1 MSPSKRTTLSLKSST
16 AVSAPQPAAPVAKP
30 DTVVRSKV
38 RHRTAKRGGIRGM
51 INSVWSAL
59 SGGKT
64 FYQSAT
70 SSQKFKTP
78 TDPGPNGANDE
89 HPTLRARSRYA
100 KANFGWY
107 RQAMRQLANNV
118 VGYGIT
124 PIIKYP
130 DLAKLH
136 KLWASEA
143 DARGKHDLAG
153 LQWHIM
159 ETVATDGEVLV
170 QFRDRLDGDMFS
182 GVPLQL
188 QLMTAD
194 YLPIGYTQQSP
205 SGNWIVDGIE
215 RNAIDRVVNYW
226 LYDRNPLDWR
236 GTFASTPKPVRA
248 ANICHV
254 YWPETIQSE
263 RGAPWGA
270 AILNAMEMLR
280 DYQQSEVEK
289 KALQSKF
296 TVVYSKPE
304 SADLTNAG
312 YDGDE
317 GDDAEINFAALPA
330 GAAVEAP
337 EGYKPELVDMPA
349 TDGNY
354 EVFNRFA
361 LSEIAVAIGL
371 CVEQITLDFSKV
383 NDRVYRAMM
392 LEVAR
397 FIQSIQWHM
406 MVAQFLL
413 PTYKRFVSA
422 AIMAKKWTPPEGARP
437 EDYMMV
443 EFMPPAKGHIH
454 PIQEVQA
461 FMMAVQAGFTSR
473 SKVAAE
479 FGYDIEEIDMENAA
493 DSQRA
498 QVAGLAYSPYDG
510 WRDQPLTPEMAE
522 IRKMQQQAV
531 MDAIQK
537 MAEQDMDIAA

>member
-1 MSPSKRTTLSLKSST
+1 MSKRTTLSLKTST
-16 AVSAPQPAAPVAKP
+16 AIPPSAPPSQP
-30 DTVVRSKV
+30 DKV
-38 RHRTAKRGGIRGM
+38 RHRTMKRGGIRGFV
-51 INSVWSAL
+51 NSVWGAFT
-59 SGGKT
+59 GGKT

-70 SSQKFKTP
+70 SSPKFKTP

-118 VGYGIT
+118 VGYGIS

-130 DLAKLH
+130 DLKKLY
-136 KLWASEA
+136 KLWATEA
-143 DARGKHDLAG
+143 DARGKHDING
-153 LQWHIM
+153 LQWHVM

-170 QFRDRLDGDMFS
+170 RFRDRLDGDMFS

-194 YLPIGYTQQSP
+194 QLPIGETKQLP
-205 SGNWIVDGIE
+205 SGNWVVDGVE
-215 RNAIDRVVNYW
+215 RNGIDRVVNYW
-226 LYDRNPLDWR
+226 LLPRNPLDWK
-236 GTFASTPKPVRA
+236 GSFQSTPQPVRA
-248 ANICHV
+248 ADICHV
-254 YWPETIQSE
+254 FWPETIQSE

-304 SADLTNAG
+304 TADLDGKG
-312 YDGDE
+312 YA
-317 GDDAEINFAALPA
+317 GDDEDDVAPNLSAIPA
-330 GAAVEAP
+330 GAAIEVA
-337 EGYKPELVDMPA
+337 EGYKADLVDMPT
-349 TDGNY
+349 TDSNY
-354 EVFNRFA
+354 EMFNRFS

-371 CVEQITLDFSKV
+371 CVEQITLDFSNI

-397 FIQSIQWHM
+397 FIQSIQFHM
-406 MVAQFLL
+406 MVAQFLQ
-413 PTYKRFVSA
+413 PTWKRFVA
-422 AIMAKKWTPPEGARP
+422 EAIRAKKWIPPEGARP
-437 EDYMMV
+437 EDYMIV
-443 EFMPPAKGHIH
+443 EWMPPAKGHIH

-479 FGYDIEEIDMENAA
+479 FGYDIEEIDLENAS

-498 QVAGLAYSPYDG
+498 QIEGIAYTVYDG
-510 WRDQPLTPEMAE
+510 WKDQPITPEMLE
-522 IRKMQQQAV
+522 IRKQQQAAV
-531 MDAIQK
+531 IDAIQK